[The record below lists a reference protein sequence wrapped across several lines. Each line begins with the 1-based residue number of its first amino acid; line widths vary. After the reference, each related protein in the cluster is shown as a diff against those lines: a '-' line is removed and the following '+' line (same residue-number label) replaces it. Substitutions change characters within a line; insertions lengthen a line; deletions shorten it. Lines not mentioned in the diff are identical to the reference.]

1 MWGHGQSPG
10 QRWLKG
16 EVKLRLASH
25 PTLQPCSVTIGK
37 SLPLSGL
44 LSFPFSNT
52 GGGEGSQT
60 GDWVASEVLP
70 MSALSPVLGGQTTL

>member
-10 QRWLKG
+10 QRWLED
-16 EVKLRLASH
+16 EVELRLSSH
-25 PTLQPCSVTIGK
+25 PTLQPCSVTMGK

-44 LSFPFSNT
+44 LSFPFSKT

-60 GDWVASEVLP
+60 GDWVFSEVLP
-70 MSALSPVLGGQTTL
+70 MSALSLVLGG